1 MLKKQ
6 VTLLMALVFTI
17 PLLTVAFARQAAA
30 QEKEGRW
37 EGRVVRASKDHS
49 ALTVRN
55 MDSNLEKQVVYDS
68 STKWVSQ
75 FHGDKK
81 INDIDA
87 NDVKGQDYV
96 ICTGTWGKSGELHA
110 ALISKRLAHS
120 E

>member
-6 VTLLMALVFTI
+6 VTLLVALVLTI
-17 PLLTVAFARQAAA
+17 PLLTVAFANKAAD
-30 QEKEGRW
+30 QEKEARW
-37 EGRVVRASKDHS
+37 EGRVVRSSKDHS
-49 ALTVRN
+49 TLTVRN
-55 MDSNLEKQVVYDS
+55 VDSNLEKKVVYDS

>member
-6 VTLLMALVFTI
+6 LTLLAALVLTI
-17 PLLTVAFARQAAA
+17 PLLTLAFAKQAAA

-37 EGRVVRASKDHS
+37 EGKVVRSSKGHS
-49 ALTVRN
+49 NLTVRN
-55 MDSNLEKQVVYDS
+55 EDSNLEKKVVYDG

-81 INDIDA
+81 INDIGA
-87 NDVKGQDYV
+87 GDVKDQDYV
-96 ICTGTWGKSGELHA
+96 ICTGTWDKSGELHA
-110 ALISKRLAHS
+110 VMISKRLSHS

>member
-6 VTLLMALVFTI
+6 VMLLVALVLII
-17 PLLTVAFARQAAA
+17 PLLTVAFAKQAAA

-37 EGRVVRASKDHS
+37 EGKIIRSSKDHS
-49 ALTVRN
+49 TLTVRN
-55 MDSNLEKQVVYDS
+55 EDSHVEKKVVYDS

-75 FHGDKK
+75 FHADKK

-87 NDVKGQDYV
+87 NDVKDQDYV

-110 ALISKRLAHS
+110 ALISKRLSHS

>member
-6 VTLLMALVFTI
+6 VTLLVALVLI
-17 PLLTVAFARQAAA
+17 LPLLTVAFAKQAAA

-37 EGRVVRASKDHS
+37 EGRVVRSSKDHS
-49 ALTVRN
+49 TLTVRN
-55 MDSNLEKQVVYDS
+55 VDSNLEKQVVYDS

-87 NDVKGQDYV
+87 SDVKDQAYV

-110 ALISKRLAHS
+110 TLISKRLSHS

>member
-6 VTLLMALVFTI
+6 VTLLMALVLTI

-37 EGRVVRASKDHS
+37 EGRVVRSSKDHS
-49 ALTVRN
+49 TLTVRN
-55 MDSNLEKQVVYDS
+55 ADSNLEKKVVYDS

-87 NDVKGQDYV
+87 SGVNDRDYV

-110 ALISKRLAHS
+110 VMISKRLAHS